1 MSGIK
6 REAMCLLS
14 CYTGVPAERKVYTFG
29 FKSIYLFSE
38 RYIPIVA
45 NLYTFWGAGS
55 VPLNRC
61 CEA

>member
-6 REAMCLLS
+6 REAMRLPS
-14 CYTGVPAERKVYTFG
+14 GYTAHPAERKVYTFG

-45 NLYTFWGAGS
+45 NLYTFFGAGS

-61 CEA
+61 GEA

>member
-6 REAMCLLS
+6 REAMCLPS
-14 CYTGVPAERKVYTFG
+14 GYTAVPAERKVYTFG

-38 RYIPIVA
+38 RYIPIVV

>member
-6 REAMCLLS
+6 REAMCLPS
-14 CYTGVPAERKVYTFG
+14 GYTAVPAERKVYTLG